1 MKHHLWLCQSIAND
15 DNDDNDDD
23 DDDDNDN
30 DDDSSHLRSIY
41 YVADSLHELDMQYLI
56 ESL

>member
-1 MKHHLWLCQSIAND
+1 MKHRLWLCQSIAND
-15 DNDDNDDD
+15 DNDDDDD
-23 DDDDNDN
+23 DDDDN